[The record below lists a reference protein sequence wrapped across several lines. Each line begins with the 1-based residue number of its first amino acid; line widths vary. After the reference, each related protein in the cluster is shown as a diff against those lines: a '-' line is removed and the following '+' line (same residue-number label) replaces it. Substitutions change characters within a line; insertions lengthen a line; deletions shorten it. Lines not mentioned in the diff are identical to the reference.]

1 MIQRNSLYARVTE
14 LGQNMDKVFIEQLEV
29 YCTIGVYTW
38 EKEITQKLVLD
49 LEMDYDTKPAGDQD
63 DMALA
68 LDYAAVS
75 QQVTQ
80 LISRQPIGLV
90 ETVAEQVARFLLS
103 EFSLHRVKVRVTK
116 PGAVAN
122 ARGVGVEI
130 VREA

>member
-1 MIQRNSLYARVTE
+1 MIQYNSLYARVTE

-49 LEMDYDTKPAGDQD
+49 LEMDYDTRPAGEQD
-63 DMALA
+63 EMSLA

-75 QQVTQ
+75 QQVTSLVSQ
-80 LISRQPIGLV
+80 QPIGLV
-90 ETVAEQVARFLLS
+90 ETVAERVAQFLLS
-103 EFSLHRVKVRVTK
+103 QFSLQRVKVRVTK